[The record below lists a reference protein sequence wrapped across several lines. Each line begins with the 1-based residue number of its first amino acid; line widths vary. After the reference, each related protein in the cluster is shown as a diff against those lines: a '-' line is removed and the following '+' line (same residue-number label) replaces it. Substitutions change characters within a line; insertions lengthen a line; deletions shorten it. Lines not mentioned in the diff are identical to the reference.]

1 MASVN
6 KIIKSILNVNNV
18 IIDSASVDLN
28 ERNEKV
34 LKVHLHPQKKEVT
47 RCPICGRKCSI
58 YDRTPK
64 ERMWRGLDAGGL
76 IVELYYR
83 VNRVVCPEHNVVVES
98 VPWAFHNSGFTK
110 DFDMVASF
118 IALATN
124 KTMAAKY
131 MRCDWKTILRSLT
144 RTRNYIEPDPKKRL
158 DGLVNIGIDETSYC
172 NGHNYI
178 TVVVNHDTN
187 TVVWV
192 GLGHSTETLS
202 EFFELLTTEQ
212 RQSIKNVSGDGARWI
227 DACIKK
233 YIPHATRCVDGF
245 HVVTWAMEA
254 IDSVRKDIWRDAQ
267 NSYKEAKNTTSSTRG
282 RPSKEE
288 QTERKKLDEAKEKV
302 SSIKNAKYALG
313 KAPENLTENQKA
325 KLDFISNT
333 HAKLFRAY
341 KLKELLRLV
350 FKQHSREVAEKII
363 DSFFWKATH
372 SRIQIFKELAH
383 KIKRH
388 KTNILNTI
396 EQGLSNAR
404 VESINN
410 KIKLSIR
417 KAYGFRNYEN
427 MVDMI
432 MLVCSKLSIPLPNR
446 GVLGMKVM

>member
-6 KIIKSILNVNNV
+6 KIIKSILNVNDVV
-18 IIDSASVDLN
+18 IDNASLDLN

-34 LKVHLHPQKKEVT
+34 LKVHLPPQKKEMA
-47 RCPICGRKCSI
+47 RCPICGCKCSI

-83 VNRVVCPEHNVVVES
+83 VNRVVCPNHNVIVES

-172 NGHNYI
+172 NGHSYI

-202 EFFELLTTEQ
+202 EFFELLTTKQ

-254 IDSVRKDIWRDAQ
+254 IDSVRKEIWRDAQ
-267 NSYKEAKNTTSSTRG
+267 NDYKEAKNTTSSTRG

-313 KAPENLTENQKA
+313 KAENLTENQKA

-333 HAKLFRAY
+333 HA
-341 KLKELLRLV
+341 
-350 FKQHSREVAEKII
+350 
-363 DSFFWKATH
+363 
-372 SRIQIFKELAH
+372 
-383 KIKRH
+383 
-388 KTNILNTI
+388 
-396 EQGLSNAR
+396 
-404 VESINN
+404 
-410 KIKLSIR
+410 
-417 KAYGFRNYEN
+417 
-427 MVDMI
+427 
-432 MLVCSKLSIPLPNR
+432 
-446 GVLGMKVM
+446 